1 MCVAPAAMTDD
12 GLLHVTVIGNLRL
25 PEVFWHLPKLYTQRI
40 GDIRKVRMA
49 TCRKIEASSGGRVLL
64 DVDGEQPGTLP
75 ARFEIVPA
83 ALNILAG

>member
-1 MCVAPAAMTDD
+1 
-12 GLLHVTVIGNLRL
+12 
-25 PEVFWHLPKLYTQRI
+25 
-40 GDIRKVRMA
+40 VRMA